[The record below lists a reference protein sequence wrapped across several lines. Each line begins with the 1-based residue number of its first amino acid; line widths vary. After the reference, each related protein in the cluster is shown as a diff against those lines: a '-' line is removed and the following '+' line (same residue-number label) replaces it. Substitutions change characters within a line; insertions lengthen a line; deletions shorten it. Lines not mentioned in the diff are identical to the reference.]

1 MREKNAVCHICCKV
15 NCHSEGKVSKILL
28 FNETTI
34 KKMALLSENSGRS
47 LPDYETQA
55 AKMKSFSPYA
65 DNGG

>member
-1 MREKNAVCHICCKV
+1 MPYLPQ
-15 NCHSEGKVSKILL
+15 SELSFKRKSVDDFVKK
-28 FNETTI
+28 TTI